1 MKTYDVYAHPLR
13 EQEAVKQGFSWPGFF
28 FGWIWA
34 FVKRL
39 PPHGFALLGVG
50 IVMGVIDAGAETPE
64 ISVVLSMVG
73 LAIAVAIGFNG
84 NEWRRDRLCQLGYKH
99 MGSFHAATSDGAIA
113 QAMNADKAGVV
124 LPESH
129 AA

>member
-1 MKTYDVYAHPLR
+1 MKTYDVYTHPAR
-13 EQEAVKQGFSWPGFF
+13 PQEAVKQGFSWPGFF

-39 PPHGFALLGVG
+39 PSHGAALLGIG
-50 IVMGVIDAGAETPE
+50 ITIGVIDVGAENSE
-64 ISVVLSMVG
+64 VSIVLGLVS

-84 NEWRRDRLCQLGYKH
+84 NEWRRGRMHDLGYKH
-99 MGSFHAATSDGAIA
+99 MGTFNAGTPEAAIA
-113 QAMNADKAGVV
+113 YAMNNDRVEQVRG
-124 LPESH
+124 PR